1 MSEIIETINY
11 NNITIQYS
19 YSKKDPSGKGC
30 ITEIINNDEYELY
43 KYNNIEGILIDIGGN
58 HGLVTCILAKQ
69 NPMAKVI
76 VLEPI
81 PELVNRI
88 KKNVELN
95 NLTNVTIIDKALG
108 DGNNIKLYI
117 SNVFSGATSTMVNDI
132 NLFKNTYN
140 GVTEIYIESI
150 TFDNL
155 LKYYVPEG
163 SDIELLKIDCEGGE
177 YYLYDSLRFKSNV
190 VKNITGE
197 FHNLKYN
204 NKLNPLWNYDDLTKY
219 VKTYVNGDIKISYLT
234 I

>member
-108 DGNNIKLYI
+108 DGNNIKLKILQFIHNIWAIY
-117 SNVFSGATSTMVNDI
+117 TSHFN
-132 NLFKNTYN
+132 
-140 GVTEIYIESI
+140 
-150 TFDNL
+150 
-155 LKYYVPEG
+155 
-163 SDIELLKIDCEGGE
+163 
-177 YYLYDSLRFKSNV
+177 
-190 VKNITGE
+190 
-197 FHNLKYN
+197 
-204 NKLNPLWNYDDLTKY
+204 
-219 VKTYVNGDIKISYLT
+219 
-234 I
+234 

>member
-1 MSEIIETINY
+1 MGEIIETIHY
-11 NNITIQYS
+11 SDIAIQYS
-19 YSKKDPSGKGC
+19 YNKKDPSGKGC
-30 ITEIINNDEYELY
+30 ITEIINNDEYKLN
-43 KYNNIEGILIDIGGN
+43 KYTNSDGYFIDIGGN

-69 NPMAKVI
+69 NPMAKII

-95 NLTNVTIIDKALG
+95 NLSNVTIIDKALG
-108 DGNNIKLYI
+108 DGNTIKLCI
-117 SNVFSGATSTMVNDI
+117 SNVFSGATSTLVTDI
-132 NLFKNTYN
+132 NMFKNTYN
-140 GVTEIYIESI
+140 GVTEIDIESI
-150 TFDNL
+150 SFDNL
-155 LKYYVPEG
+155 LKTYVPEG
-163 SDIELLKIDCEGGE
+163 TNIELLKIDCEGGE
-177 YYLYDSLRFKSNV
+177 YYLYDSDMFKSNV

-219 VKTYVNGDIKISYLT
+219 VKTYVNGDIKLSYLT